1 MTIKRATQGERPS
14 IASHHARRQ
23 LRLAAIT
30 LAVLSG
36 LFGPPVTAGAFAGIC
51 GGSYDPSV
59 NYPQR
64 PDLRGPDFDGQAQ
77 IVVHVEEERAVAE
90 IDGCFFDLGG
100 EPIEVEFGSLDQV
113 SVVLELHGELAEA
126 SVVVVEDGHWIDT
139 IAASASVAF
148 EMTSTM
154 DLDLVIT
161 GTGPMAPT
169 VPVVIRKPIEGD
181 PEPS

>member
-1 MTIKRATQGERPS
+1 MWVALPWDMRLPS
-14 IASHHARRQ
+14 IV
-23 LRLAAIT
+23 LAAL
-30 LAVLSG
+30 LAVPASG
-36 LFGPPVTAGAFAGIC
+36 C
-51 GGSYDPSV
+51 
-59 NYPQR
+59 
-64 PDLRGPDFDGQAQ
+64 
-77 IVVHVEEERAVAE
+77 VET
-90 IDGCFFDLGG
+90 DG

-181 PEPS
+181 PEPN

>member
-1 MTIKRATQGERPS
+1 MKIELTTQRNHPS
-14 IASHHARRQ
+14 ITHHRARRQ
-23 LRLAAIT
+23 LRLAALA

-36 LFGPPVTAGAFAGIC
+36 PFSPPSGAWAYTGIC
-51 GGSYDPSV
+51 GGTYDPSV

-148 EMTSTM
+148 EMTSAM

-181 PEPS
+181 PEPN